1 MPTSKLN
8 RPRMN
13 RLFEN
18 VSTRK
23 DGRHEPMS
31 AKTLARATG
40 IKRIAAYRHLAD
52 MEARASAL
60 SAAGSAAD
68 RRSGPRARRT
78 ADDGRSPRR
87 RSR

>member
-40 IKRIAAYRHLAD
+40 IKRVAAYRHLAD
-52 MEARASAL
+52 MEARAWIHSL
-60 SAAGSAAD
+60 MGQVSGCAARLRWRKS
-68 RRSGPRARRT
+68 
-78 ADDGRSPRR
+78 
-87 RSR
+87 